1 MISPLRLT
9 NEQIASTLRDRM
21 RRETA
26 RRELERPIAV
36 VDGLIADCEE
46 LLLVGR
52 KRVPIAMEPRLRQ
65 LAAVCPQ
72 AATDLHAGVT
82 ITRLMDELFDLQEGL
97 LERRVDRSS
106 YPDEPD

>member
-9 NEQIASTLRDRM
+9 NEQIAATLRDRS

-26 RRELERPIAV
+26 RRQVERPIAV
-36 VDGLIADCEE
+36 VDRLIADCEE

-52 KRVPIAMEPRLRQ
+52 KRVPVTMEPRLRQ

-72 AATDLHAGVT
+72 ASSDLHAGVT
-82 ITRLMDELFDLQEGL
+82 IIRLMDELFDLQERL
-97 LERRVDRSS
+97 LERRVDRSA
-106 YPDEPD
+106 YPDDPE

>member
-9 NEQIASTLRDRM
+9 NEQIAATLRDRM

-26 RRELERPIAV
+26 RRDVERPIAA
-36 VDGLIADCEE
+36 VDRLIADCEE

-52 KRVPIAMEPRLRQ
+52 KRVPATLEPRLRE

-72 AATDLHAGVT
+72 APSDLHAGVT
-82 ITRLMDELFDLQEGL
+82 LTRLMDELFDLQANL
-97 LERRVDRSS
+97 LGRRVDRSS
-106 YPDEPD
+106 YPDDSD

>member
-26 RRELERPIAV
+26 RREVERPIAA
-36 VDGLIADCEE
+36 VDRLIEDCEE

-52 KRVPIAMEPRLRQ
+52 KRVPIAMEPRLRE
-65 LAAVCPQ
+65 LAAACPQ
-72 AATDLHAGVT
+72 VSSELHAGVT
-82 ITRLMDELFDLQEGL
+82 ITRLMDELFDLQGSL
-97 LERRVDRSS
+97 LERRVDRSA
-106 YPDEPD
+106 YPDDAD

>member
-9 NEQIASTLRDRM
+9 NEQIHSTLRDRM

-26 RRELERPIAV
+26 RREVERPIAV
-36 VDGLIADCEE
+36 VDHLIADCEE

-65 LAAVCPQ
+65 LATVCPG
-72 AATDLHAGVT
+72 ASSELHAGVT
-82 ITRLMDELFDLQEGL
+82 ITRLMDELFGLQERL
-97 LERRVDRSS
+97 LERRVDRSA